1 MSWAGGSA
9 PAGRRDRPGG
19 APRLGEAH
27 VREDSPAPRRRGLL
41 KAAAVGAAGTAVLAK
56 PNVSRAQTAV
66 LRFQSTWPQRDIFH
80 EFAQDYVTRVNAM
93 AGGRLRL
100 DLLAAGAVVG
110 AFQLLDAVS
119 PAPSTAATASRP
131 TGSARTRRSACSAP
145 RRPGSATPTR
155 CSAGS
160 TTAAARR
167 CTRSCWPTSL
177 KVNVVGFLT
186 GPMPTQPLGWFK
198 KPIER
203 PEQLRGL
210 KYRTVG
216 LAADLFNEMGA
227 AVTSLPGG
235 EIVPALE
242 RGVIDGAEFNNPSSD
257 RVLGFPDV
265 AKIYMIQSYHQ
276 RAESFEIL
284 FNKGKYDGAAG
295 RAAGDPRVRGRGG
308 LVRHELE
315 AAGPLL
321 ARPAGHGAA
330 AGRQG
335 AADAAA
341 GAGGAAAGLGQ
352 GDRERPCE
360 ADPFFKKVCD
370 SQRDWCRRVGN
381 FFLRYEASQAVAY
394 NHFFA
399 RQG

>member
-1 MSWAGGSA
+1 MSEHSTA
-9 PAGRRDRPGG
+9 P
-19 APRLGEAH
+19 
-27 VREDSPAPRRRGLL
+27 RRGLL
-41 KAAAVGAAGTAVLAK
+41 KAAAVGAVGTAVLAK
-56 PNVSRAQTAV
+56 PNVSRAQTTV

-100 DLLAAGAVVG
+100 ELLAAGAVVG
-110 AFQLLDAVS
+110 AFQLIDAVS
-119 PAPSTAATASRP
+119 AGTLDGGHGVCAYWFGKNKAFSLFGTAPPWFGDANQMLGWFYHGGGEALYKELLADVLR
-131 TGSARTRRSACSAP
+131 
-145 RRPGSATPTR
+145 
-155 CSAGS
+155 
-160 TTAAARR
+160 
-167 CTRSCWPTSL
+167 
-177 KVNVVGFLT
+177 VNVVGFLT

-198 KPIER
+198 QAVER

-265 AKIYMIQSYHQ
+265 AKVYMIQSYHQ
-276 RAESFEIL
+276 RVECFEVL
-284 FNKGKYDGAAG
+284 FNKAKYEGLPAELQAILRYGAE
-295 RAAGDPRVRGRGG
+295 AASSDMSWKSQDRYSRDLLAMAQQQGVNVRPTPRPVLDAQLAAWNKVVER
-308 LVRHELE
+308 LE
-315 AAGPLL
+315 ADNSSPSNG
-321 ARPAGHGAA
+321 
-330 AGRQG
+330 
-335 AADAAA
+335 
-341 GAGGAAAGLGQ
+341 
-352 GDRERPCE
+352 
-360 ADPFFKKVCD
+360 PFFKKICD
-370 SQRDWCRRVGN
+370 SQREWCRRVGN
-381 FFLRYEASQAVAY
+381 FYLRYEASQAVAF